1 MQPRMTTNPL
11 FFPSPAAQGHT
22 SGHDRPFWSVMV
34 PTYKR
39 SEFLPQALESVIAQD
54 LGSDHMQIEVVDNC
68 SPTDDIRAVVDRVG
82 RGRVGFFRQS
92 ATVSMV
98 ENWNTCLQR
107 ATGHWV
113 HLLNDDDWVRP
124 GFYRAFEDLIR
135 HGQDVNVVFCRHLFT
150 NKGGHWLFVSPL
162 LRTERGPLADWL
174 PTLAAQ
180 QQIMTPAIAVK
191 RQVYE
196 HLGGFRT
203 DLNSASDWEMWV
215 RVAAAHEFWYIP
227 EPLACYRMHDSS
239 ESLRLARSGS
249 NIRDTRNAILSFRTL
264 LPPAIAGRI
273 SRVALR
279 FYAYHALAEARELR
293 NCGDLKGAMAQVR
306 EGLRC
311 SVAPKVLWS
320 LARFAA
326 GTLVRSVTGR
336 VGAGE
341 RV

>member
-1 MQPRMTTNPL
+1 MRPSMSTNRL
-11 FFPSPAAQGHT
+11 SFPGPIADGHT
-22 SGHDRPFWSVMV
+22 SGHVRPFWSVMV

-39 SEFLPQALESVIAQD
+39 SEFLSQALESVLAQD
-54 LGSDHMQIEVVDNC
+54 PGSDHMQIEVVDNC
-68 SPTDDIRAVVDRVG
+68 SPTDEIRAVVDRVG
-82 RGRVGFFRQS
+82 RGRVGLFGQS

-124 GFYRAFEDLIR
+124 GFYQAFEDLIR
-135 HGQDVNVVFCRHLFT
+135 HNQDVNLVFCRHLFA

-162 LRTERGPLADWL
+162 LRTEPGPLADWL

-191 RQVYE
+191 RDVYE
-196 HLGGFRT
+196 LLGGFRT

-215 RVAAAHEFWYIP
+215 RIAAAHTFWYIP
-227 EPLACYRMHDSS
+227 EPLACYRMHDAS
-239 ESLRLARSGS
+239 ESLQLARSGS
-249 NIRDTRNAILSFRTL
+249 NIRDTRNAIFAFKHL
-264 LPPAIAGRI
+264 LPPQTAGRI
-273 SRVALR
+273 SRFALR
-279 FYAYHALAEARELR
+279 YYASQALANARELR
-293 NCGDLKGAMAQVR
+293 NGGDLRGAVAQVC

-326 GTLVRSVTGR
+326 GTLRRLVTRR
-336 VGAGE
+336 VGGGE